1 MADLPNADGENPKR
15 TLVFVNHVDLY
26 TGKSIS
32 KVRDMLLLYLFRLK
46 NRNLKHLEQQLNS
59 GFLDTE
65 LFGLFIKQI

>member
-1 MADLPNADGENPKR
+1 MADLPNVDGENPKR

-46 NRNLKHLEQQLNS
+46 NRNLKHLEQQHS
-59 GFLDTE
+59 GFKDTE
-65 LFGLFIKQI
+65 LFGPFIKQI